1 MIKYVFEAMR
11 MNEINIEQMEYLF
24 LRRKRSSAVSERQK
38 NLLFKAA
45 QRHWEEEFVGK
56 EANIRKVDCRI
67 YKAILYQLEIRQIFL
82 DTSLSLKKLS
92 DLLETNQTYL
102 SNVVNKYFGCNLKEL
117 VNGYRVE
124 YAKELLS
131 FGRCALN
138 DLPRSCGF
146 ASKSAFYS
154 AFSKRSSAVSERQ
167 KNLLFK
173 AAQRHWE
180 EEFVGKEANIRK
192 VDCRIYKAILYQLE
206 IRQIFLDTSLSLK
219 KLSDLLETNQTYLSN
234 VVNKYFGCNLKELV
248 NGYRVEYAKEL
259 LSFGRCALNDLPR
272 SCGFASKSAF
282 YSAFSKVAGV
292 SPLSY
297 QSRERRKRE
306 LQVINELRY

>member
-1 MIKYVFEAMR
+1 MYISYQEIYIFCAKISKVLRTNTFLAKKIGIYIKNKLPSPFLYSFILFEIGYNMLIYCLLVTFYRSLTKRSIENVVFKFLYYMIKYVFEAMR

-67 YKAILYQLEIRQIFL
+67 YKAILYQLEIRQVFL

-92 DLLETNQTYL
+92 ELLETNQTYL

-117 VNGYRVE
+117 VNSYRVE
-124 YAKELLS
+124 YAKELLDS
-131 FGRCALN
+131 GRCTLN
-138 DLPRSCGF
+138 DLPCSCGF

-154 AFSKRSSAVSERQ
+154 AFSRI
-167 KNLLFK
+167 
-173 AAQRHWE
+173 
-180 EEFVGKEANIRK
+180 VGI
-192 VDCRIYKAILYQLE
+192 
-206 IRQIFLDTSLSLK
+206 
-219 KLSDLLETNQTYLSN
+219 
-234 VVNKYFGCNLKELV
+234 
-248 NGYRVEYAKEL
+248 
-259 LSFGRCALNDLPR
+259 
-272 SCGFASKSAF
+272 
-282 YSAFSKVAGV
+282 

-297 QSRERRKRE
+297 QSRERRKRY
-306 LQVINELRY
+306 LQVIN